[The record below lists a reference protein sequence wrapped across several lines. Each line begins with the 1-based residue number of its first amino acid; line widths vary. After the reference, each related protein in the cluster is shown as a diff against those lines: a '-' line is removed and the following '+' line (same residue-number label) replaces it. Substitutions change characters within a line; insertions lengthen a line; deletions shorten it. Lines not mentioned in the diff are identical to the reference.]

1 MSNKWVEVEAK
12 TIDDA
17 IKAGLKELSL
27 EDATQANINI
37 LREPEGGVFGV
48 GGTKALV
55 RISVRNGAQSNN
67 RNGNSRGGNS
77 RNNTAKIKEH
87 LKLTKKRNH
96 MKKNQELKLILKSNL
111 TFLLN
116 F

>member
-1 MSNKWVEVEAK
+1 MARKVTTEMEIAVVVIHA
-12 TIDDA
+12 TIT
-17 IKAGLKELSL
+17 KVKE
-27 EDATQANINI
+27 
-37 LREPEGGVFGV
+37 
-48 GGTKALV
+48 K
-55 RISVRNGAQSNN
+55 
-67 RNGNSRGGNS
+67 
-77 RNNTAKIKEH
+77 